1 MQDLDDLEM
10 FGKSPLQKWHE
21 IIHNASPTL
30 VEMELERL
38 LDMLS
43 VYELFL
49 ESKGIDSAEVQRF
62 ALSLDEEQ
70 KQSVRELVDSLVI
83 ESMGNILGSHE

>member
-1 MQDLDDLEM
+1 MQDLEM

-21 IIHNASPTL
+21 IIRNASPTL

-38 LDMLS
+38 LGMLS
-43 VYELFL
+43 LYELFL

-62 ALSLDEEQ
+62 SLSLDEEQ
-70 KQSVRELVDSLVI
+70 KQSVRELIDSLAI
-83 ESMGNILGSHE
+83 ESMGNILGNHE

>member
-1 MQDLDDLEM
+1 MQDLEM

-21 IIHNASPTL
+21 IIRNASPTL

-38 LDMLS
+38 LGMLS
-43 VYELFL
+43 LYELFL

-62 ALSLDEEQ
+62 SLSLDEEQ
-70 KQSVRELVDSLVI
+70 KQNVRELIDSLAI
-83 ESMGNILGSHE
+83 ESMGNILGNHE

>member
-1 MQDLDDLEM
+1 MQDLEM

-21 IIHNASPTL
+21 IIRNASPTL

-38 LDMLS
+38 LGMLS
-43 VYELFL
+43 LYELFL

>member
-1 MQDLDDLEM
+1 MQDLEM

-38 LDMLS
+38 LGVIGL
-43 VYELFL
+43 YEMFL
-49 ESKGIDSAEVQRF
+49 ESKNIDNAEVQRF
-62 ALSLDEEQ
+62 SLSLDEEQ
-70 KQSVRELVDSLVI
+70 KQSVRELIDSLAI
-83 ESMGNILGSHE
+83 ESMGNILGNHE

>member
-1 MQDLDDLEM
+1 MQDLEM